1 MNVTSAS
8 LADTASPIGNAGVRS
23 PAGGALPSGAA
34 LPSGTALPSGVTAPS
49 RRTVDAPTRAFH
61 WLMAL
66 CFAGAYAT
74 ADGERWRLVHVTLG
88 YSLVGLLG
96 FRVVWGLI
104 GPKPARLRSWWGKLQ
119 ALPGVIGQLKRGQW
133 PATLVQNLG
142 MTLAIVG
149 VLLTL
154 ALTTATGWI
163 TYQEL
168 TGEWMEEVHE
178 FAGNFALALV
188 LGHIALVAGLSLLR
202 RRNLA
207 MPMLTGRTP
216 GRGPDLVK
224 RNRGWLAAL
233 MLTALLGFW
242 AWQWQGAPGAP
253 DQTLQGAASTARQGH
268 GHGRDDD

>member
-8 LADTASPIGNAGVRS
+8 LGDAAAQPGLPRPAFGALPAVR
-23 PAGGALPSGAA
+23 ALPSGGAM
-34 LPSGTALPSGVTAPS
+34 PSGSTAPS

-104 GPKPARLRSWWGKLQ
+104 GPKPARWGTWWGKLQ
-119 ALPGVIGQLKRGQW
+119 ALPGLIGQMRRGQW
-133 PATLVQNLG
+133 PATGVQNLG

-149 VLLTL
+149 MLLTL

-163 TYQEL
+163 SDQAF
-168 TGEWMEEVHE
+168 TGEWMADGHE
-178 FAGNFALALV
+178 FAGNLALTLV
-188 LGHIALVAGLSLLR
+188 LGHIAAVLGLSVLR

-207 MPMLTGRTP
+207 LPMLTGRAP
-216 GRGPDLVK
+216 GRGPDLVR
-224 RNRGWLAAL
+224 RNGGWLAAL
-233 MLTALLGFW
+233 LLVAVLGFW
-242 AWQWQGAPGAP
+242 AWQWQTAPAGGGLVGT
-253 DQTLQGAASTARQGH
+253 DSARQDRQSDQG
-268 GHGRDDD
+268 DDD

>member
-8 LADTASPIGNAGVRS
+8 PADR
-23 PAGGALPSGAA
+23 ALPSGSLSPA
-34 LPSGTALPSGVTAPS
+34 LPSGTAPPS
-49 RRTVDAPTRAFH
+49 RRTVDAATRAFH

-66 CFAGAYAT
+66 CFAGAYIT

-104 GPKPARLRSWWGKLQ
+104 GPKPVRFSTWWSKLQ
-119 ALPGVIGQLKRGQW
+119 ALPGVLAQLKRGQW
-133 PATLVQNLG
+133 PGAPVQNLG

-149 VLLTL
+149 VLLTV

-163 TYQEL
+163 TYEEF

-178 FAGNFALALV
+178 FAGNLLLALV

-207 MPMLTGRTP
+207 GPMLTGRTP

-224 RNRGWLAAL
+224 RNHLWLGVLLLAAV
-233 MLTALLGFW
+233 LGFW
-242 AWQWQGAPGAP
+242 AWQWQTAPAGGGLDGAG
-253 DQTLQGAASTARQGH
+253 TAQHER
-268 GHGRDDD
+268 RSSPDDDDDD

>member
-8 LADTASPIGNAGVRS
+8 LADSAPGAALPS
-23 PAGGALPSGAA
+23 GGALPSG
-34 LPSGTALPSGVTAPS
+34 STAPS

-96 FRVVWGLI
+96 WRVVWGLI
-104 GPKPARLRSWWGKLQ
+104 GPKPARFSSWWAKLR

-133 PATLVQNLG
+133 PATVVQNLG

-149 VLLTL
+149 VLLTV

-163 TYQEL
+163 TYQEF

-178 FAGNFALALV
+178 FAGNGLLALV
-188 LGHIALVAGLSLLR
+188 LGHIAGVAGLSLLR

-207 MPMLTGRTP
+207 LPMLTGRTP

-233 MLTALLGFW
+233 IVVAVLGFW
-242 AWQWQGAPGAP
+242 AWQWQGAPAGGGLAGTGSAQHDGP
-253 DQTLQGAASTARQGH
+253 S
-268 GHGRDDD
+268 DDDD